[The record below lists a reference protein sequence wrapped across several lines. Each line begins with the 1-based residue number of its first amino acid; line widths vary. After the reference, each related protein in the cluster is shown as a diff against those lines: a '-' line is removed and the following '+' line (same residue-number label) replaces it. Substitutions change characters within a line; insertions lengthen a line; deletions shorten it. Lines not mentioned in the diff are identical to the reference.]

1 MASGRLGA
9 AEVQA
14 VIWFLE
20 LFPEI
25 LLKTRRVD
33 VV

>member
-9 AEVQA
+9 AEVQSA
-14 VIWFLE
+14 IWFLE
-20 LFPEI
+20 LFLEI
-25 LLKTRRVD
+25 LRKTRRVD